1 MLIGTHRIERVGR
14 NMRVFNVLA
23 ISFATL
29 AMITFIAGSW
39 TWFCYDV
46 VWSTFFAIMGR
57 DF

>member
-1 MLIGTHRIERVGR
+1 
-14 NMRVFNVLA
+14 MRVYNVLA
-23 ISFATL
+23 ISFAAL